1 MIRHVVM
8 WKLHDPADAG
18 RFRDEL
24 LSCAA
29 LVAGTLAYSVGT
41 RGEVLQGDCDVCLV
55 ADFADEHALKAY
67 QQHPKHVAVSRVLGP
82 LRAARHVLD
91 FPVA

>member
-8 WKLHDPADAG
+8 WTLHDPADAG
-18 RFRDEL
+18 RFRDAL

-29 LVAGTLAYSVGT
+29 LDAGTLAYAVGT
-41 RGEVLQGDCDVCLV
+41 RSDGLAANCDVCLV
-55 ADFADEHALKAY
+55 ADFADGQALEAY
-67 QQHPKHVAVSRVLGP
+67 QQHPKHVAMSNALTP

-91 FPVA
+91 FFIA